1 MSRAKKQ
8 KENFSGKKKPFDEFV
23 WYSLLAFWIAGIF
36 ILSSFEGLGEHY
48 WNTWVFVQRK
58 STHIFEFFI
67 LAYLVWKVLLFY
79 PLKARER
86 FWLALL
92 LSLFG
97 ASWDEVHQLFVFG
110 REGKIEDMVI
120 DLVGIVLFLLVVF
133 SSEKKKPLKESK

>member
-1 MSRAKKQ
+1 MSKVKKQ
-8 KENFSGKKKPFDEFV
+8 KENFSDKKKPFDEFV
-23 WYSLLAFWIAGIF
+23 WHSLLAFWIAGIF
-36 ILSSFEGLGEHY
+36 ILSSFEGSGEHY

-58 STHIFEFFI
+58 SAHIFEFFI

-86 FWLALL
+86 FWLTLL

-133 SSEKKKPLKESK
+133 FLEKKKPLKRK